1 MKTIHSLYYH
11 NPQPDGVER
20 MIKYHQKLG
29 YRFISLAELYEV
41 LKRKSP
47 VGEKLA
53 FISLDDGW
61 RGNLKLLPIFE
72 KYKVPM
78 CIFVAI
84 EPIESGNYWWEYVQK
99 EIGCKKL
106 QEFKNLPYKE
116 FYQKLAEFKKRIQLN
131 RTAMTKEELLNISK
145 NPLVTIQSHTVTH
158 PLLTKLPTEA
168 LKEEFFGS
176 KEWLEEVI
184 GKDVYG
190 FSYPN
195 GWFSIREEEMCGKCY
210 SIAFSTRQDNINV
223 GKDNILSLPR
233 YALTGRLY
241 TDLLKIWGIWKYL
254 KTIEMWLMKIQFKRI

>member
-41 LKRKSP
+41 LKRKAP
-47 VGEKLA
+47 VREKLA

-61 RGNLKLLPIFE
+61 WGNLKLLPIFE

-78 CIFVAI
+78 CIFVAT

-99 EIGCKKL
+99 EIGYKKL

-116 FYQKLAEFKKRIQLN
+116 FYQKLAEFKKRNQLN

-158 PLLTKLPTEA
+158 PILTKLPDDLLDFE
-168 LKEEFFGS
+168 LSESQKQ
-176 KEWLEEVI
+176 LEKI
-184 GKDVYG
+184 TGKSIFA

-195 GWFSIREEEMCGKCY
+195 GSISHREINAAKKY
-210 SIAFSTRQDNINV
+210 YKIAFSTKPNNISA
-223 GKDNILSLPR
+223 GADLYTLPR
-233 YALTGRLY
+233 YALTGDYMR
-241 TDLLKIWGIWKYL
+241 DLLKMYGIWKYI
-254 KTIEMWLMKIQFKRI
+254 KGCCEKITRTFKA

>member
-41 LKRKSP
+41 LKRKAP
-47 VGEKLA
+47 VREKLA

-78 CIFVAI
+78 CIFVAT

-99 EIGCKKL
+99 EIGYKKL

-116 FYQKLAEFKKRIQLN
+116 FYQKLAEFKKRNQLN

-158 PLLTKLPTEA
+158 PILTKLPDDLLDFE
-168 LKEEFFGS
+168 LSESQKR
-176 KEWLEEVI
+176 LEKI
-184 GKDVYG
+184 TGKSIFA

-195 GWFSIREEEMCGKCY
+195 GSISHREINAAKKY
-210 SIAFSTRQDNINV
+210 YKIAFSTKPNNISA
-223 GKDNILSLPR
+223 GADLYTLPR
-233 YALTGRLY
+233 YALTGDYMR
-241 TDLLKIWGIWKYL
+241 DLLKMYGIWKYI
-254 KTIEMWLMKIQFKRI
+254 KGCCEKITRTFKA

>member
-78 CIFVAI
+78 CIFVAT

-99 EIGCKKL
+99 EIGYKKL

-116 FYQKLAEFKKRIQLN
+116 FYQKLAEFKKRNLLN
-131 RTAMTKEELLNISK
+131 RTAMTKEELLKKTFS
-145 NPLVTIQSHTVTH
+145 SAY
-158 PLLTKLPTEA
+158 EA
-168 LKEEFFGS
+168 
-176 KEWLEEVI
+176 
-184 GKDVYG
+184 
-190 FSYPN
+190 
-195 GWFSIREEEMCGKCY
+195 M
-210 SIAFSTRQDNINV
+210 
-223 GKDNILSLPR
+223 
-233 YALTGRLY
+233 YALNRFLDDIDKSSINETRSNYQNLRVVGN
-241 TDLLKIWGIWKYL
+241 
-254 KTIEMWLMKIQFKRI
+254 RIFEV

>member
-41 LKRKSP
+41 LKRKAP
-47 VGEKLA
+47 VREKLA

-61 RGNLKLLPIFE
+61 RGNLKLLQIFE

-78 CIFVAI
+78 CIFVAT

-99 EIGCKKL
+99 EIGYKKL

-116 FYQKLAEFKKRIQLN
+116 FYQKLAEFKKRNQLN

-145 NPLVTIQSHTVTH
+145 NPLVSIQSHTVTH
-158 PLLTKLPTEA
+158 PILTKLPDDLLDFE
-168 LKEEFFGS
+168 LSESQKQ
-176 KEWLEEVI
+176 LEKI
-184 GKDVYG
+184 TGKSIFA

-195 GWFSIREEEMCGKCY
+195 GSISHREINAAKKY
-210 SIAFSTRQDNINV
+210 YKIAFSTKPNNISA
-223 GKDNILSLPR
+223 GADLYTLPR
-233 YALTGRLY
+233 YALTGDYMR
-241 TDLLKIWGIWKYL
+241 DLLKMYGIWKYI
-254 KTIEMWLMKIQFKRI
+254 KGCCEKITRTFKA

>member
-41 LKRKSP
+41 LKRKAP
-47 VGEKLA
+47 VREKLA

-78 CIFVAI
+78 CIFVAT

-99 EIGCKKL
+99 EIGYKKL

-116 FYQKLAEFKKRIQLN
+116 FYQKLAEFKKRNQLN

-158 PLLTKLPTEA
+158 PILTKLPDDLLDFE
-168 LKEEFFGS
+168 LSESQKQ
-176 KEWLEEVI
+176 LEKI
-184 GKDVYG
+184 TGKSIFA

-195 GWFSIREEEMCGKCY
+195 GSISHREINAAKKY
-210 SIAFSTRQDNINV
+210 YKIAFSTKPNNISA
-223 GKDNILSLPR
+223 GADLYTLPR
-233 YALTGRLY
+233 YALTGDYMR
-241 TDLLKIWGIWKYL
+241 DLLKMYGIWKYI
-254 KTIEMWLMKIQFKRI
+254 KGCCEKITRTFKA